1 MPNKNTSATIS
12 EIQTIWNEKDETV
25 RALLN
30 KYSDLPVVLT
40 AMFTSVRMT
49 INAALAIDL
58 TREQC
63 ALLQLWRNLYKY
75 QEDSLFLIMSQ
86 RLDAGFALLRMATE
100 LARDIARMNEDVVN
114 YEMWHKKH
122 KLNQEEFYKKT
133 FRFNR
138 KDPLEKLAYGFYNL
152 FSNWGVHGHLT
163 GIAHMEKAGTTG
175 DGDYV
180 ILAIPED
187 AIIRSIGLWMAAF
200 LPLNK
205 ICQNVFSN
213 SINSHSS
220 EPIHFIDDMMVASS
234 EVINLTR
241 KYGRQTKK
249 PLDL

>member
-152 FSNWGVHGHLT
+152 FSNYSVCNFCG
-163 GIAHMEKAGTTG
+163 
-175 DGDYV
+175 
-180 ILAIPED
+180 
-187 AIIRSIGLWMAAF
+187 
-200 LPLNK
+200 
-205 ICQNVFSN
+205 
-213 SINSHSS
+213 
-220 EPIHFIDDMMVASS
+220 
-234 EVINLTR
+234 
-241 KYGRQTKK
+241 
-249 PLDL
+249 